1 LKSGSLNLLEPS
13 GPVEACNGIA
23 LPFNREGI
31 TEHWKLFGSSRE
43 EATETSVE
51 CLQPATD
58 SFFHVDVCYKSL
70 VSLML
75 LKVQIEVNF
84 SL

>member
-1 LKSGSLNLLEPS
+1 MYDKDTFLPLCKHQTSTWSPFSFKYFCIIILKLESLLQEI
-13 GPVEACNGIA
+13 G
-23 LPFNREGI
+23 
-31 TEHWKLFGSSRE
+31 
-43 EATETSVE
+43 VE
-51 CLQPATD
+51 CLQPETD

-75 LKVQIEVNF
+75 LKVQIEVNV